1 MHIYSNYNGFLVE
14 DGEKLF
20 SSTNRAFK
28 FGDALFE
35 TLRVSNSKVLF
46 WDKHYQRLQH
56 TLDFLQFDSSNMDKA
71 FWENQ
76 LQKVF
81 VRNNFP
87 DARLRLTIYR
97 DSPGLYVPNR
107 HKCAFLIE
115 GLPLDKSTYELN
127 VKGLNIGIYSDVLRS
142 RQKFSNLKTTNSL
155 PFILAGLFA
164 EKNNF
169 DDVIILND
177 AGRASEA
184 VSSNVFV
191 VMGDQVITPNLDEGC
206 IDGVM
211 RKVLLEMLPGKIKEG
226 QIDAEMLKNA
236 DEIFLTNAV
245 RGIQW
250 VATLNGKS
258 YAANRSSQLMNM
270 LNMSLL

>member
-1 MHIYSNYNGFLVE
+1 MHVYSNYNGFLVE

-20 SSTNRAFK
+20 SSNNRAFK

-35 TLRVSNSKVLF
+35 SLKVSNSKVLH
-46 WDKHYQRLQH
+46 WDKHYQRLQY
-56 TLDFLQFDSSNMDKA
+56 TLDFLGFDSTGVDQA

-97 DSPGLYVPNR
+97 DSPGLYVPQR

-115 GLPLDKSTYELN
+115 GAQLDKSNYELN
-127 VKGLNIGIYSDVLRS
+127 VKGLNIGLYSDVLRS

-155 PFILAGLFA
+155 PYILAGLFA
-164 EKNNF
+164 EKHSF
-169 DDVIILND
+169 DDVVILND
-177 AGRASEA
+177 AGRVSEA

-191 VMGDQVITPNLDEGC
+191 VLGDQIITPSLDEGC
-206 IDGVM
+206 INGVM
-211 RKVLLEMLPGKIKEG
+211 RKVLLEMHPGKIKEALV
-226 QIDAEMLKNA
+226 DVDMLKKA
-236 DEIFLTNAV
+236 DEIFFTNAI

-250 VATLNGKS
+250 VGSFDGKS
-258 YAANRSSQLMNM
+258 YACNRSSQLMNV
-270 LNMSLL
+270 LNMSL

>member
-1 MHIYSNYNGFLVE
+1 MHVYANYNGFLVE

-20 SSTNRAFK
+20 NSANRAFK

-35 TLRVSNSKVLF
+35 TIRVSNSKLLF
-46 WDKHYQRLQH
+46 WDKHYKRLQSS
-56 TLDFLQFDSSNMDKA
+56 LDFLGFDTTGADKA

-76 LQKVF
+76 LQKVHI
-81 VRNNFP
+81 RNNFP
-87 DARLRLTIYR
+87 DARLRLTVYR
-97 DSPGLYVPNR
+97 DSPGLYTPQR

-115 GLPLDKSTYELN
+115 GSSLDKSVFELN
-127 VKGLNIGIYSDVLRS
+127 KKGIELGLYGEVVKS

-155 PFILAGLFA
+155 NYILAGLFA

-177 AGRASEA
+177 TGRVSEA

-191 VMGDQVITPNLDEGC
+191 VLGDQIITPSLEEGC

-211 RKVLLEMLPGKIKEG
+211 RRVLLEMQHGKIKEG
-226 QIDAEMLKNA
+226 NVDIDLLKVA
-236 DEIFLTNAV
+236 DEIFLTNV
-245 RGIQW
+245 IRGVQW
-250 VATLNGKS
+250 VNSFGGKIYS
-258 YAANRSSQLMNM
+258 SSRSSQLINM
-270 LNMSLL
+270 LNMSL

>member
-1 MHIYSNYNGFLVE
+1 MHVYSNYNGFLVE

-20 SSTNRAFK
+20 NSTNRAFK

-35 TLRVSNSKVLF
+35 TLKVSNSKILF
-46 WDKHYQRLQH
+46 WDKHYQRLQY
-56 TLDFLQFDSSNMDKA
+56 TLDFLGFDTTGVDQA

-76 LQKVF
+76 LQKVY

-87 DARLRLTIYR
+87 DARLRLTVYR
-97 DSPGLYVPNR
+97 DSPGLYVPQR

-115 GLPLDKSTYELN
+115 GTALDKSTYELN
-127 VKGLNIGIYSDVLRS
+127 AKGLNIGVYSDVVRS

-155 PFILAGLFA
+155 NFILAGLFA

-169 DDVIILND
+169 DDVVILND
-177 AGRASEA
+177 AGRVSEA

-191 VMGDQVITPNLDEGC
+191 IAGDQIITPSLEEGC

-211 RKVLLEMLPGKIKEG
+211 RKVLLEMHPGKVKEG
-226 QIDAEMLKNA
+226 LVDMELLKNA
-236 DEIFLTNAV
+236 DEIFFTNAI

-250 VATLNGKS
+250 VASFDGKNYS
-258 YAANRSSQLMNM
+258 ANRTSQLMNM
-270 LNMSLL
+270 LNMSL